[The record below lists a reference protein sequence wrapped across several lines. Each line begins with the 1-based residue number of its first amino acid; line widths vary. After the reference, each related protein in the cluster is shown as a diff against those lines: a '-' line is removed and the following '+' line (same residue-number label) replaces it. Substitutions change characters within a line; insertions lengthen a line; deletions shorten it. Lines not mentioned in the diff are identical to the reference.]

1 MQESQNARIAKCT
14 AAFNTKIIN
23 LWIKVCS
30 EKADRTY
37 RFFSKSCCFFTDL
50 SRELDR
56 NYRQKSGPA
65 TDPHVNIYFLKAGTD
80 NAARISS
87 PPLMT

>member
-1 MQESQNARIAKCT
+1 MRRQSARIG
-14 AAFNTKIIN
+14 
-23 LWIKVCS
+23 
-30 EKADRTY
+30 
-37 RFFSKSCCFFTDL
+37 FSLSLVVVFSPDL

-80 NAARISS
+80 NAARIS
-87 PPLMT
+87 

>member
-1 MQESQNARIAKCT
+1 MKKKRKEKNARITKCT
-14 AAFNTKIIN
+14 AAFNTKIVN

-30 EKADRTY
+30 EKAVRTY
-37 RFFSKSCCFFTDL
+37 RFFTKSCCFFTDL
-50 SRELDR
+50 SRKLDR

-80 NAARISS
+80 NAARIS
-87 PPLMT
+87 

>member
-1 MQESQNARIAKCT
+1 MKKKRKEKNARITKCT
-14 AAFNTKIIN
+14 AAFNTKIVN

-30 EKADRTY
+30 VKAVRTY
-37 RFFSKSCCFFTDL
+37 RFFTKSCCFFHL
-50 SRELDR
+50 

-80 NAARISS
+80 NAARIS
-87 PPLMT
+87 

>member
-1 MQESQNARIAKCT
+1 MRKQIARIG
-14 AAFNTKIIN
+14 
-23 LWIKVCS
+23 
-30 EKADRTY
+30 
-37 RFFSKSCCFFTDL
+37 FSVSLVVFFTDL

-80 NAARISS
+80 NAARIS
-87 PPLMT
+87 